1 MTKLAKYQ
9 IIQEEIK
16 KQIQDGA
23 YLVGEK
29 IPAESQLMT
38 TFSVS
43 RHTVRQAISSL
54 VNEGVLE
61 KIQGSGT
68 FVVEQRKTQ
77 AGTGKKS
84 KTIGVIT
91 TYLSDYIFPSIIRGI
106 EEKLRE
112 NDYSL
117 LLASTQNDTEKE
129 RESIEMML
137 RQQVDG
143 LIIEPTRSSF
153 FNPNL
158 SYYLQ
163 LKLNQIP
170 FVYLHTAY
178 PEMDAPVVAMDDE
191 AGTELA
197 TKHLLDLGHR
207 EIAIVSK
214 VDDIQ
219 GRNRLKGYF
228 KAFEE
233 AGDFVSSDHV
243 LTYETRTT
251 DGLRSEIMQLL
262 TAETPPTAFV
272 AYNDQVALMI
282 EEAANECGLLIPDD
296 LSLVSHDA
304 SGMRLNH
311 NGKALTSIVHPQEQ
325 MGKDAA
331 RVLMNAIEQTGTKS
345 DSIIYEPRL
354 IIQET
359 TKKFGH

>member
-1 MTKLAKYQ
+1 MDKLAKYQ

-16 KQIQDGA
+16 KQIQSGV

-29 IPAESQLMT
+29 IPAESQLMVA
-38 TFSVS
+38 FSVS

-54 VNEGVLE
+54 VNDGVLE

-68 FVVEQRKTQ
+68 FVVEQRKVQTQ
-77 AGTGKKS
+77 NGNKS

-106 EEKLRE
+106 EEELRE
-112 NDYSL
+112 NGYSL
-117 LLASTQNDTEKE
+117 LLASTQNDTDNE
-129 RESIEMML
+129 RDSIEMML
-137 RQQVDG
+137 RHQVDG

-163 LKLNQIP
+163 LKLNRIP

-178 PEMDAPVVAMDDE
+178 PEMDAPVIAMNDE

-207 EIAIVSK
+207 DIAIVSK

-228 KAFEE
+228 NAFKE
-233 AGDFVSSDHV
+233 AGFAVSSDRV
-243 LTYETRTT
+243 ITYETNTSN
-251 DGLRSEIMQLL
+251 GLRGEIVALL
-262 TAETPPTAFV
+262 SDDHRPTAFV
-272 AYNDQVALMI
+272 AYNDQAALMI
-282 EEAANECGLLIPDD
+282 EEAVNEQNLLIPEN

-304 SGMRLNH
+304 SGIRLNH
-311 NGKALTSIVHPQEQ
+311 NGKALTSIIHPQEQ

-331 RVLMNAIEQTGTKS
+331 RVLLKAIEQPGNKCES
-345 DSIIYEPRL
+345 VVYEPRL

-359 TKKFGH
+359 TEKLGQ

>member
-1 MTKLAKYQ
+1 MDKLAKYQ

-16 KQIQDGA
+16 KQIQSGT

-29 IPAESQLMT
+29 IPPESQLMVA
-38 TFSVS
+38 FSVS

-68 FVVEQRKTQ
+68 FVVEQRKVQ
-77 AGTGKKS
+77 APNGNKS

-106 EEKLRE
+106 EEELRE
-112 NDYSL
+112 KGYSL
-117 LLASTQNDTEKE
+117 LLASTQNDTDNE

-137 RQQVDG
+137 RHQVDG
-143 LIIEPTRSSF
+143 LIVEPTRSSF

-158 SYYLQ
+158 SYFLQ
-163 LKLNQIP
+163 LKLNHIP
-170 FVYLHTAY
+170 FVYLHTVY

-197 TKHLLDLGHR
+197 TKHLLELGHR
-207 EIAIVSK
+207 DIAIVSK

-228 KAFEE
+228 NAFNET
-233 AGDFVSSDHV
+233 GFSVSSDHV
-243 LTYETRTT
+243 LTYETITSI
-251 DGLRSEIMQLL
+251 GLRGEIVELL
-262 TAETPPTAFV
+262 SAVNRPTAFV

-282 EEAANECGLLIPDD
+282 EEAANEQGLLIPED

-331 RVLMNAIEQTGTKS
+331 RVLLKAVEQP
-345 DSIIYEPRL
+345 DSKCESVIYEPRL

-359 TKKFGH
+359 TKKLER

>member
-1 MTKLAKYQ
+1 MDKLAKYQ

-16 KQIQDGA
+16 KQIQSGA

-38 TFSVS
+38 IFSVS

-68 FVVEQRKTQ
+68 FVVEQRKAQ
-77 AGTGKKS
+77 AQSGNKS

-106 EEKLRE
+106 EEELRE
-112 NDYSL
+112 NGYSL
-117 LLASTQNDTEKE
+117 LLASTQNDTDNE
-129 RESIEMML
+129 RDSIEMML
-137 RQQVDG
+137 RHQVDG

-163 LKLNQIP
+163 LKLNQMP

-178 PEMDAPVVAMDDE
+178 PEMDAPVVAMNDE

-197 TKHLLDLGHR
+197 TEHLLGLNHR
-207 EIAIVSK
+207 DIAIVSK

-228 KAFEE
+228 NAFEK
-233 AGDFVSSDHV
+233 AGISVSSGHV
-243 LTYETRTT
+243 LTYETHTSA
-251 DGLRSEIMQLL
+251 GLRGEIVKLL
-262 TAETPPTAFV
+262 SADNRPTAFV

-282 EEAANECGLLIPDD
+282 EEAANECGLLIPED

-304 SGMRLNH
+304 SGMRLNR
-311 NGKALTSIVHPQEQ
+311 NGKALTSIVHPQDQ

-331 RVLMNAIEQTGTKS
+331 RVLLKAIEQPGNKCES
-345 DSIIYEPRL
+345 VIYEPRL

-359 TKKFGH
+359 TKKLGQ